1 VRILYLSHETGFS
14 FGVYLEVISRALVAR
29 GHEVHILNCSPFNPS
44 QPHDDRE
51 AGVWIHR
58 RRHLRA
64 RGSTRLLSNPM
75 VRPVVDRLRAPEVPA
90 WTSPLTR
97 LNAAATNYVEYRRLG
112 FDADV
117 VEAPEH
123 LAEGLAF
130 GVLRTRPLVVELHG
144 PLGAV
149 VPYWGFRPG
158 WHLRVS
164 DRIERLGAR
173 CATMTVAPS
182 RFLADELAH
191 AGWAG
196 ARHARVVPHAIDVA
210 TWRAVEPAGDT
221 APVVLAV
228 GDVSEAKGADVL
240 VDAAA
245 LLGATVGDVELVFV
259 GSSVTLPDGGSS
271 VEAIAER
278 AGRAGVRCRFTGHIA
293 REELLA
299 WYARARVVA
308 VASRFDSFSQAGLEA
323 MAAGRPVVCSTR
335 AGLAEIAEPGD
346 DGLTRFTS
354 GDARELRARLEPF
367 LRDPALAARAG
378 ARARALVEARCAPA
392 VVAAAREALYEE
404 ARASWRTPRGARGD
418 PQR

>member
-1 VRILYLSHETGFS
+1 MKILYLSHETGFS
-14 FGVYLEVISRALVAR
+14 FGVYLEVISRAMAAR

-44 QPHDDRE
+44 RPRDACE

-58 RRHLRA
+58 RRHLRP
-64 RGSTRLLSNPM
+64 RGSTRLVSNPV

-173 CATMTVAPS
+173 CATVTVAPS

-196 ARHARVVPHAIDVA
+196 ARHARVIPHAIDVA
-210 TWRAVEPAGDT
+210 TWQTVEPAGDT

-228 GDVSEAKGADVL
+228 GDVSDAKGADLL

-245 LLGATVGDVELVFV
+245 RLGTTVGDVELVFV
-259 GSSVTLPDGGSS
+259 GGAVTLPDGGSS

-278 AGRAGVRCRFTGHIA
+278 ERSEPASAAGSPATSPGTSCSTGTPEPGSSRWRAGSIPSRRPGSRPWPPAGRWCA
-293 REELLA
+293 
-299 WYARARVVA
+299 
-308 VASRFDSFSQAGLEA
+308 
-323 MAAGRPVVCSTR
+323 RPVPAWPRSPSR
-335 AGLAEIAEPGD
+335 A
-346 DGLTRFTS
+346 TS
-354 GDARELRARLEPF
+354 G
-367 LRDPALAARAG
+367 
-378 ARARALVEARCAPA
+378 
-392 VVAAAREALYEE
+392 
-404 ARASWRTPRGARGD
+404 
-418 PQR
+418 

>member
-1 VRILYLSHETGFS
+1 VNILYLSHETGFS

-29 GHEVHILNCSPFNPS
+29 GHEVHILNCSPFNPRE
-44 QPHDDRE
+44 PDDVVE
-51 AGVWIHR
+51 GGVWIHR
-58 RRHLRA
+58 RRHLRP
-64 RGSTRLLSNPM
+64 RGSTRLTSSRV

-149 VPYWGFRPG
+149 VPHWGFRPG
-158 WHLRVS
+158 WHLRMS

-173 CATMTVAPS
+173 CATTTVAPS
-182 RFLADELAH
+182 RFLADELAR
-191 AGWAG
+191 AGWTG
-196 ARHARVVPHAIDVA
+196 ARRARVVPHAIDVA
-210 TWRAVEPAGDT
+210 TWHTVAPAVDT
-221 APVVLAV
+221 APMVLAV

-240 VDAAA
+240 VDAVAA
-245 LLGATVGDVELVFV
+245 LGGELDDVELVFV
-259 GSSVTLPDGGSS
+259 GGAVTLPDGSS
-271 VEAIAER
+271 SLDAIASR
-278 AGRAGVRCRFTGHIA
+278 AARAGVRCRFTGHLA
-293 REELLA
+293 RSELLR

-323 MAAGRPVVCSTR
+323 MAAGRPVVCSSR
-335 AGLAEIAEPGD
+335 AGLAELATPGD
-346 DGLTRFTS
+346 DGLTRFAS
-354 GDARELRARLEPF
+354 GDARELSVRLAPF
-367 LRDPALAARAG
+367 LRDAALAARAG
-378 ARARALVEARCAPA
+378 MRARALVQARCTPA
-392 VVAAAREALYEE
+392 IVAEAREAIYEE
-404 ARASWRTPRGARGD
+404 ARTSWRTSCSER
-418 PQR
+418 

>member
-1 VRILYLSHETGFS
+1 MKILYLSHETGFS

-44 QPHDDRE
+44 RPRDVCE

-58 RRHLRA
+58 RRHLRP
-64 RGSTRLLSNPM
+64 RGSTRLVSNPA

-210 TWRAVEPAGDT
+210 TWQTVEPAAHT
-221 APVVLAV
+221 APIVLAV

-245 LLGATVGDVELVFV
+245 VLGAAAGDVELVFV
-259 GSSVTLPDGGSS
+259 GGAMTLPDGRSS
-271 VEAIAER
+271 VEAIAAR
-278 AGRAGVRCRFTGHIA
+278 AARAGVRCRFTGHIA
-293 REELLA
+293 RKELLG

-323 MAAGRPVVCSTR
+323 MASSRPVVCSSR

-346 DGLTRFTS
+346 DGLTRFAS
-354 GDARELRARLEPF
+354 GDAAELSERLEPF
-367 LRDPALAARAG
+367 LRDAALAARAG
-378 ARARALVEARCAPA
+378 IRARALVEARCAPA
-392 VVAAAREALYEE
+392 VVAEARERLYEE
-404 ARASWRTPRGARGD
+404 ARASWRTYPAAR
-418 PQR
+418 R